1 LITRRKWGK
10 SERGQVS
17 ATAAKIYEE
26 FYLPGLFAEWA
37 PRVIDAA
44 QIHRGQRVVDVA
56 CDTGVLA
63 QAVADR
69 VGTEGMTVG
78 IDINEG
84 MLNIARE
91 EAPDFSL
98 IFSTLGIE
106 HEQQQ
111 KY

>member
-1 LITRRKWGK
+1 MWPVTL
-10 SERGQVS
+10 VC
-17 ATAAKIYEE
+17 
-26 FYLPGLFAEWA
+26 LPRLS
-37 PRVIDAA
+37 
-44 QIHRGQRVVDVA
+44 QI
-56 CDTGVLA
+56 
-63 QAVADR
+63 R